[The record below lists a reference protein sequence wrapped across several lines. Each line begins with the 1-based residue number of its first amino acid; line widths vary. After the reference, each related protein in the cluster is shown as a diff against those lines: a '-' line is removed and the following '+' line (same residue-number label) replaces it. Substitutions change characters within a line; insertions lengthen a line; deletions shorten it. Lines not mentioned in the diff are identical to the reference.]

1 VILDRSGH
9 GDVLARLHKH
19 LGDNTN
25 FCSVVAFTY
34 WQEGDMGPDFIQQRS
49 EFFAHSYIQKRL
61 KEWAAEVFE
70 QKNGLYAVHYSQQC
84 QRV

>member
-1 VILDRSGH
+1 
-9 GDVLARLHKH
+9 
-19 LGDNTN
+19 
-25 FCSVVAFTY
+25 
-34 WQEGDMGPDFIQQRS
+34 MGPDFIQQRS